1 MNSLNHRRKLAIATY
16 VAPREGN
23 IYGKLTIDAT
33 QAIAYAEHHRRLSGE
48 KVTLTHVVGKAIAE
62 GLKAAPMLNAWLIG
76 SVFIQNPDVTI
87 SYIVGIPGDDD
98 LGKAKIEH
106 ADRKTVV
113 EIARE
118 VRERADLLRQ
128 GKDPDFE
135 SAKKML
141 KVLPAWLIGPVAWA
155 TGLLTAGL
163 GISVRPLGLEARP
176 FGACVI
182 SSMGMFGIDEGFI
195 PPTPWARAPVWVLI
209 GAVRQQPAVLDG
221 QIVARPMLSISATID
236 HRFMDGMKLAA
247 LTRMVRGVLE
257 NPWILDG
264 LEGPPAQTA

>member
-1 MNSLNHRRKLAIATY
+1 MSALNHRRKLAIATY
-16 VAPREGN
+16 TSPREGN

-33 QAIAYAEHHRRLSGE
+33 RALAYIDYHRKQSGE
-48 KVTLTHVVGKAIAE
+48 KVTMTHLVGRACAE
-62 GLKAAPMLNAWLIG
+62 GFKHAPVLNARLVG
-76 SVFIQNPDVTI
+76 SVYIPNPDITI

-113 EIARE
+113 DIARE
-118 VRERADLLRQ
+118 LRERAEALRK
-128 GKDPDFE
+128 GGDPDFE

-141 KVLPAWLIGPVAWA
+141 KVLPAWLIAPIAWA
-155 TGLLTAGL
+155 TGVLTAGF

-182 SSMGMFGIDEGFI
+182 SSMGMFGIDEGYI
-195 PPTPWARAPVWVLI
+195 PPTPWARVPVWVLI
-209 GAVRQQPAVLDG
+209 GAVREQPAVVDG
-221 QIVARPMLSISATID
+221 QVVPRPTVSITATID

-247 LTRMVRGVLE
+247 MTKVVREILE
-257 NPWILDG
+257 NPWALDG
-264 LEGPPAQTA
+264 LEGPPQA